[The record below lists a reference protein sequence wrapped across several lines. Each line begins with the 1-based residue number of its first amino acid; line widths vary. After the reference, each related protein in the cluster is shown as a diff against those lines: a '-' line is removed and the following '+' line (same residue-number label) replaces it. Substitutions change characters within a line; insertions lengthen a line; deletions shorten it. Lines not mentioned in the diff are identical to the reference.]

1 MAELTLDTDTG
12 TGTEPEQP
20 SGISNIKSYIQSG
33 VGFIKGNPI
42 YILPALFILALIVI
56 VVEAVKNPKNKG
68 LKWAAYSL
76 GVIIP
81 LVLLYL
87 YLAITYMN
95 TLQGTEIK
103 VDLKNAMLILMILF
117 LIITLTLDI
126 LAFLNPKN
134 KSLQVSAVTFTILFF
149 TAFIGYVGQEFFK
162 GIFNYFTGTDTNGST
177 PWKIFT
183 IAIGLGVF
191 STLLYFIFRY
201 VFPPSG
207 TPPELITGRILEWIL
222 LIGALAIA
230 GGYFVRSKSWVI
242 QLIMYLPCLFYNE
255 FDDLMKFLREQY
267 NFTTKTQVIL
277 LSTEIGLL
285 ALYMFLSGRISKAMH
300 RVNIKPPSW
309 FSWFDYVP
317 NYTLLQKN
325 PVYLSTLKTIG
336 TYENLA
342 SKQLRT
348 KQEKYDYHYSISAQ
362 FTINPQ
368 PPSTSPGYR
377 EFLSILD
384 YGGKPSV
391 QYRADKN
398 LLRVIVDVKQPGSS
412 GASKEVIVVEKSN
425 ILLQRWNN
433 LVINYSNGTMDV
445 FLNGELIGSQNNIMP
460 FMNYEVVSVGNDNGI
475 HGAIRDV
482 RYYPEPL
489 SLRQINNL

>member
-1 MAELTLDTDTG
+1 MAEPDSIRDPVVAQETQTNG
-12 TGTEPEQP
+12 F
-20 SGISNIKSYIQSG
+20 KSKIIN
-33 VGFIKGNPI
+33 GFKSAGEFIGHKFI

-56 VVEAVKNPKNKG
+56 IVEAVKNPKNKG
-68 LKWAAYSL
+68 LKWTAYSL

-81 LVLLYL
+81 LVLLSL
-87 YLAITYMN
+87 YIAYTFKSSLGEAAEAV
-95 TLQGTEIK
+95 G
-103 VDLKNAMLILMILF
+103 LKNAMLILMILF

-149 TAFIGYVGQEFFK
+149 TAFIGYVGQEFFRK
-162 GIFNYFTGTDTNGST
+162 INDKITTR
-177 PWKIFT
+177 WKIFT
-183 IAIGLGVF
+183 IVIGLGVF

-255 FDDLMKFLREQY
+255 FDDLMNFLREQY

-277 LSTEIGLL
+277 LGTEVGLL

-309 FSWFDYVP
+309 FSWFDSAP

-325 PVYLSTLKTIG
+325 PVYLSTQKTIG

-377 EFLSILD
+377 DFLSILD

-433 LVINYSNGTMDV
+433 LVINYSSGTMDV

>member
-1 MAELTLDTDTG
+1 MAEAAAPTTAIPEAS
-12 TGTEPEQP
+12 TEPQTN
-20 SGISNIKSYIQSG
+20 GVKSLG
-33 VGFIKGNPI
+33 TFIGQNSK

-81 LVLLYL
+81 LVLLSL
-87 YLAITYMN
+87 YIAYTFRERLGQVASAV
-95 TLQGTEIK
+95 G
-103 VDLKNAMLILMILF
+103 VKNAILILMILF

-149 TAFIGYVGQEFFK
+149 TAFIGYIGKEFFER
-162 GIFNYFTGTDTNGST
+162 IFNYFTGTSGST

-183 IAIGLGVF
+183 IVIGLGVF

-230 GGYFVRSKSWVI
+230 GGYFVKSKSWVI

-277 LSTEIGLL
+277 LGTEIGLL

-300 RVNIKPPSW
+300 RV
-309 FSWFDYVP
+309 
-317 NYTLLQKN
+317 
-325 PVYLSTLKTIG
+325 
-336 TYENLA
+336 
-342 SKQLRT
+342 
-348 KQEKYDYHYSISAQ
+348 
-362 FTINPQ
+362 
-368 PPSTSPGYR
+368 
-377 EFLSILD
+377 
-384 YGGKPSV
+384 
-391 QYRADKN
+391 
-398 LLRVIVDVKQPGSS
+398 
-412 GASKEVIVVEKSN
+412 
-425 ILLQRWNN
+425 
-433 LVINYSNGTMDV
+433 
-445 FLNGELIGSQNNIMP
+445 
-460 FMNYEVVSVGNDNGI
+460 
-475 HGAIRDV
+475 
-482 RYYPEPL
+482 
-489 SLRQINNL
+489 